1 MNYYNSIWLLLYD
14 LRIWIQ
20 FIYYVDEALR
30 KLSHPRSPKTGIQ
43 KYIHRHHKKARIS
56 WGSVDSFQWFE
67 FNPCMYQFKLT
78 ANCNND
84 FSHCHTWSNP
94 TLYGTHKSLFFLQN
108 HYLSLRRKTRVI
120 RNQPH
125 KKSWYVFIYRNNSTV
140 FDSNQLLSNS

>member
-1 MNYYNSIWLLLYD
+1 MWMKLLEYCHILEV
-14 LRIWIQ
+14 L
-20 FIYYVDEALR
+20 
-30 KLSHPRSPKTGIQ
+30 KLAFKNISTDTI
-43 KYIHRHHKKARIS
+43 KKARIS

-108 HYLSLRRKTRVI
+108 HYLWLRRKTRVI

-125 KKSWYVFIYRNNSTV
+125 KKSWYVFIYRNDSIE
-140 FDSNQLLSNS
+140 FDSHQLLSYISYLTC